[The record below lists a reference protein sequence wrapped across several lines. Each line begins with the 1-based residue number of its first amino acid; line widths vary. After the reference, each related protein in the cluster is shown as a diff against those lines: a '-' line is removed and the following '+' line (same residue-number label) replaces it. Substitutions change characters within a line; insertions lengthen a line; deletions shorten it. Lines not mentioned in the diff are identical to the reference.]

1 MKLIH
6 KVEECAVYESNKHS
20 YASSLF
26 SFSSLA
32 ALHAPIKTFLL
43 KTSSSGT
50 PNYAS
55 SLLSNVATLL
65 KQQVNSYTSTS
76 VKFKALQVVPLKPFI
91 EELHSDAEMR
101 GMAYTLT
108 LKLLADIGTQLEQI
122 RADHGLFIPFLSL
135 EDIIVVVIHQNEKG
149 NGHKA
154 NCKCP
159 ICKNMKKSKRGGED
173 GDIENQKGDIEE
185 GFVKG
190 EKIVDIETKA
200 GDDDYEEIE
209 EIQKME
215 EGEGK
220 GEEKEEEG
228 EGEGEGEGEESKGKG
243 RARWDKKTFHFI
255 FINSEKLTQRQQ
267 QGDANH
273 NNNNVIVDVPLKVN
287 KHTSFLPAELPESA
301 LKRLPMRLTTTS
313 WCYSLSALCIYAL
326 LQHKFKNGEDDIE
339 RVGRPFLHTSLY
351 FCLKRCLKPDP
362 EERVL
367 LYV

>member
-32 ALHAPIKTFLL
+32 ALHAPVKTFLL

-135 EDIIVVVIHQNEKG
+135 EDIIVVVIHQNE
-149 NGHKA
+149 
-154 NCKCP
+154 
-159 ICKNMKKSKRGGED
+159 
-173 GDIENQKGDIEE
+173 
-185 GFVKG
+185 
-190 EKIVDIETKA
+190 
-200 GDDDYEEIE
+200 
-209 EIQKME
+209 

-220 GEEKEEEG
+220 GEEKEE